1 MSKSIVIN
9 GKFFKTMREAAAAH
23 GISDSLWSARVNRG
37 WAPARAVTQP
47 AHKPRLYTVNGITAP
62 RAMHAERLGID
73 PQTISKRLLRGFSMR
88 AALTQLPPR
97 VSMRA
102 KRAGRAA
109 RNLEA
114 GKWRP
119 PVD

>member
-1 MSKSIVIN
+1 MSKSITIA

-47 AHKPRLYTVNGITAP
+47 VQKAKLYTVNGITAS
-62 RAMHAERLGID
+62 RALHAKRLSIE
-73 PQTISKRLLRGFSMR
+73 PQTIAKRLLRGFSMT

-97 VSMRA
+97 VSMRP

-109 RNLEA
+109 RNL
-114 GKWRP
+114 
-119 PVD
+119 

>member
-1 MSKSIVIN
+1 MSKRIEIA

-23 GISDSLWSARVNRG
+23 GISDSLWSSRVRRG
-37 WAPARAVTQP
+37 WDPPRAVTQP
-47 AHKPRLYTVNGITAP
+47 VQKAKLYTVNGITAP
-62 RAMHAERLGID
+62 RALHAARLGID

-114 GKWRP
+114 GKRRP